1 MIQIAASTHGD
12 FHVAVRNASDAIG
25 RAGGWILSHQFFSS
39 SLAMLAFQI
48 SAPALGDLGAELSGA
63 NIALHHPLP
72 ETAGKTG
79 DVAVQLSLTV
89 LHTGPDLTR
98 PVPAFG

>member
-1 MIQIAASTHGD
+1 MIQLAASTHGD

-48 SAPALGDLGAELSGA
+48 PAPALGDLGEELSA
-63 NIALHHPLP
+63 ARITLHQPVP
-72 ETAGKTG
+72 ETGGKLA
-79 DVAVQLSLTV
+79 DVAVQLSITV
-89 LHTGPDLTR
+89 LHNGPDLTR